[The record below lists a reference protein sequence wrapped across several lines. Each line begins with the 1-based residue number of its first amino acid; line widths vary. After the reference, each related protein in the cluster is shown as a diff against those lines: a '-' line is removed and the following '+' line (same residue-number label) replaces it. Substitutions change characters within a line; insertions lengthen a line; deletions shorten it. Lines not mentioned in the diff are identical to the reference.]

1 MMKGIE
7 EAMRDR
13 VAGHDGAVEVFAARE
28 GLELQVHGRGITST
42 VAEASALRRRSIAGR
57 HVMIVTADE
66 LQAVAITRV
75 LGEDDL
81 SSTRIPNRGA
91 RACAPGW
98 CGR

>member
-1 MMKGIE
+1 
-7 EAMRDR
+7 MRDR
-13 VAGHDGAVEVFAARE
+13 VAAHDGALEVFAARE
-28 GLELQVHGRGITST
+28 GLELQVHGRSITPT
-42 VAEASALRRRSIAGR
+42 GAPVSALQLRSIAGG

-66 LQAVAITRV
+66 LQAIAIMRV

-81 SSTRIPNRGA
+81 SLTRIPNRGA